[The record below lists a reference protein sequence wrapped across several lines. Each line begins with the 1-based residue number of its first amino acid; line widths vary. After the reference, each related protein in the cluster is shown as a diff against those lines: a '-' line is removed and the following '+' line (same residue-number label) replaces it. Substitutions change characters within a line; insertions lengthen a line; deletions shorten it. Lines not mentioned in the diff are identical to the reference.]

1 MVLYQ
6 IPRIPERE
14 TVITTDIGHVD
25 HGRYPLTYCDFVVVM
40 FNMMKTIYKRHGR
53 YRNNLHT
60 SWTSWKEG
68 CHGRLSMDVMEGGP
82 HHIFSVPDYNTG
94 PSTSKIRVR
103 THIYLDHVGQVT
115 K

>member
-1 MVLYQ
+1 
-6 IPRIPERE
+6 
-14 TVITTDIGHVD
+14 
-25 HGRYPLTYCDFVVVM
+25 
-40 FNMMKTIYKRHGR
+40 
-53 YRNNLHT
+53 
-60 SWTSWKEG
+60 
-68 CHGRLSMDVMEGGP
+68 MDVMEGGP